1 MKNNSPNLSL
11 FSLTITSTSIIIAV
25 IFSHFQLNAAIR
37 TSASGNDGLL
47 RTTRK
52 PDYSDVY
59 EKIDDNDIFKN
70 IRRIMRIGDPA
81 NGVPVRLKTG
91 RRQGKNCG
99 Q

>member
-1 MKNNSPNLSL
+1 MS
-11 FSLTITSTSIIIAV
+11 IIAV
-25 IFSHFQLNAAIR
+25 IFCHFQLIEAIR
-37 TSASGNDGLL
+37 TSASSSDVLL

-81 NGVPVRLKTG
+81 NGIFFTFNSLHMVMYYFLLI
-91 RRQGKNCG
+91 
-99 Q
+99 

>member
-1 MKNNSPNLSL
+1 MKNYLVNLSF
-11 FSLTITSTSIIIAV
+11 FSLTLTGTSIMIAL
-25 IFSHFQLNAAIR
+25 ILSHFQLIEAIR

-70 IRRIMRIGDPA
+70 VRRIMRIGDPA
-81 NGVPVRLKTG
+81 NGVPVCVEKRAT
-91 RRQGKNCG
+91 KNCVP
-99 Q
+99 